1 MPSHYDRV
9 TRAKSHL
16 FATTLV
22 PTSESSF
29 DVEYVLQLEIGGK
42 IPTWLTTPI
51 VTDSVK
57 RMFKCAKNVYAN
69 YKEENANSSRAA
81 VETLLLSP

>member
-16 FATTLV
+16 FSTTLV

-29 DVEYVLQLEIGGK
+29 DVEYVLRLEIGGK
-42 IPTWLTTPI
+42 IPTWLTIPI

-57 RMFKCAKNVYAN
+57 RMFKCAKDVYAN
-69 YKEENANSSRAA
+69 HKENEKSSKAA

>member
-16 FATTLV
+16 FSTTLV

-42 IPTWLTTPI
+42 IPIWLTTPI

-57 RMFKCAKNVYAN
+57 RMFKCAEGIYSNHKC
-69 YKEENANSSRAA
+69 KEKSSRTALEA
-81 VETLLLSP
+81 LVLSP

>member
-1 MPSHYDRV
+1 MPSHHDRV

-16 FATTLV
+16 FSTTLV
-22 PTSESSF
+22 PTGETTF

-42 IPTWLTTPI
+42 IPTWMTTPI

-57 RMFKCAKNVYAN
+57 RMFKCAKDVYAN
-69 YKEENANSSRAA
+69 HEEVEHTTAA
-81 VETLLLSP
+81 SPESLVLSP